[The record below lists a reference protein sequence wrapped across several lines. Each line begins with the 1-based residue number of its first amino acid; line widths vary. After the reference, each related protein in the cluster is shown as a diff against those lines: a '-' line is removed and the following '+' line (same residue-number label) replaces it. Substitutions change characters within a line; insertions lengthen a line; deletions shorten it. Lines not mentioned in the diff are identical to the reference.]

1 MFEISSSSYSSSFE
15 QVNSPIPLRNVDLVA
30 SSHRVPSFT
39 LPEGVPTV
47 ETQVRNFETLRKS
60 DTSKLTDEQK
70 IWKGL
75 EASGYGKIDGA
86 GDFRFDAPF
95 LRHRLESS
103 KLTEDQKAEVVSIV
117 SRTPLST
124 VEGKQLP
131 GLNALHRQ
139 LVGKIGQEGA
149 DEAARWL
156 LFNRGQTEFFSS
168 FAAATPNNKGFGAN
182 GDAWIKLDDG
192 SKITLESNGVLTMVA
207 KDGKVTKVEP
217 PPIQPRPT
225 EPSSNSDPVYLS
237 GQTPAGGPS
246 APVADGGYQRVA
258 TVTAPVHRASAEG
271 TVAVGTVM
279 QAELLEKDG
288 NYFLKAG
295 EKLYAMNTHA
305 SGRTINSDAAAVR
318 LAQNYLRYGY
328 ITTPKAV
335 VELSEPAGKVAQ
347 GSQLTISAVDK
358 KTGAVNTAT
367 LEQVGSDRYRLNGH
381 EFSAASDAKAVDL
394 AIARLEKGPVL
405 RSPVAPQGVVA

>member
-1 MFEISSSSYSSSFE
+1 MPEIYSYSPPSFE
-15 QVNSPIPLRNVDLVA
+15 QAVPLDNLYAVEP
-30 SSHRVPSFT
+30 SSREVPLNT

-47 ETQVRNFETLRKS
+47 ETQVRNFETLRNS

-70 IWKGL
+70 LWKGL
-75 EASGYGKIDGA
+75 EAFGYGKIDEA
-86 GDFRFDAPF
+86 GNFRFDASF
-95 LRHRLESS
+95 LRQRLESS
-103 KLTEDQKAEVVSIV
+103 KLTEVQKAEVVSIV
-117 SRTPLST
+117 SGTPLST

-139 LVGKIGQEGA
+139 LAGMIGEEGA
-149 DEAARWL
+149 AEAARWL

-237 GQTPAGGPS
+237 GQTPAEGPS

-288 NYFLKAG
+288 KYFLKAG

-305 SGRTINSDAAAVR
+305 SGGTINSDAAAVR
-318 LAQNYLRYGY
+318 LAQDYLRYGY
-328 ITTPKAV
+328 IATSNLIGNLPQPSSPS
-335 VELSEPAGKVAQ
+335 EL
-347 GSQLTISAVDK
+347 LTS
-358 KTGAVNTAT
+358 
-367 LEQVGSDRYRLNGH
+367 
-381 EFSAASDAKAVDL
+381 
-394 AIARLEKGPVL
+394 
-405 RSPVAPQGVVA
+405 